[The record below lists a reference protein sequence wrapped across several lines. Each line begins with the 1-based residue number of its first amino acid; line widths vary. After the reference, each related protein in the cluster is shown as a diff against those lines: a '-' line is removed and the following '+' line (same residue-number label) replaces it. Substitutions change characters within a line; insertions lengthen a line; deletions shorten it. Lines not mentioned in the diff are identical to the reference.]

1 MAVQSSLAVSLS
13 RLLNSLGW
21 TTEADRFTLRATEP
35 AFEPVTRTWMV
46 GKASAISDE
55 EVRRVGP
62 SRIIVE
68 DFATASQM
76 SRLLGL
82 LPQASGDEI
91 PVSTYSRF
99 VDRLWGADVAVRRAL
114 ADAEAGDSDGLFG
127 ETMPLNARHITQH
140 VDFGDISVRDHR
152 ALEHGL
158 ASAGVWLAILSDA
171 GLGKTEF
178 LRLHEYRFAQLYESA
193 QRGASYIELP
203 PIALRVSL
211 RDFRSLSLD
220 YIAHA
225 LSQPAQR
232 GHARVPL
239 PRISSGAV
247 LRELL
252 VQGRL
257 ILFLDGL
264 DEVIADSSSIEAGLQ
279 EWHRAVSAGAR
290 IVVASRT
297 GHASA
302 RGAIARRFKPDETAA
317 MKPLEKAT
325 ALELLERRN
334 ASSQR
339 ASSIYAALSGPAATI
354 PLYLVLANY
363 VGLDETLPDDVRVSK
378 TLVLQTLVTHFCER
392 EVSRLGVDSST
403 QMDLLDQVSEWITL
417 DSMLSRDE
425 LLQALGLDSADARAR
440 VVLNPHALL
449 LHNESGGVEFK
460 FPEFGALFGAR
471 VLASSWRSRGFDS
484 VKQVLRTKRL
494 DELVIEYLARLIH
507 SSTIS
512 GAWVESALDAD
523 RGLLLRRNLLAVA
536 LAKVNDTSSG
546 LSPNARAVE
555 LATVLGNRYL
565 ANVSLAGLS
574 IERFDFTGW
583 EIKRVQGHEGVFSY
597 CENLSRSDHDESVT
611 TVLLEGCSFSD
622 PAVVE
627 VDLSSAVDSLVRL
640 IKPLRRKT
648 GGTLVTMMA
657 VAEARDPLAWNLLQK
672 SGMATRTG
680 KSHSAKWELTS
691 QGTRVLTSFNAAFS
705 QGPHVLEELIASD
718 TEIRTLLQT
727 IAEAR

>member
-21 TTEADRFTLRATEP
+21 GTEADRFTVRATEP

-46 GKASAISDE
+46 GKASAISDDE
-55 EVRRVGP
+55 IRRVSP

-68 DFATASQM
+68 DFATAGQM
-76 SRLLGL
+76 ARLRGL
-82 LPQASGDEI
+82 LPKVGDDDSA
-91 PVSTYSRF
+91 VSTYSRF

-114 ADAEAGDSDGLFG
+114 ADAEDGDSDALFG
-127 ETMPLNARHITQH
+127 EVMSLNARHITQH
-140 VDFGDISVRDHR
+140 VDFGTVSVRDHR

-158 ASAGVWLAILSDA
+158 ASSGVWLAILSDA

-193 QRGASYIELP
+193 RRSPSFVELP
-203 PIALRVSL
+203 PVALRVSL

-232 GHARVPL
+232 GNSRIPL

-252 VQGRL
+252 IQGRL

-264 DEVIADSSSIEAGLQ
+264 DEVLADSPSIESGLQ
-279 EWHRAVSAGAR
+279 EWHRTVLAGAR

-317 MKPLEKAT
+317 MKPLDRDS

-334 ASSQR
+334 ASPQR

-363 VGLDETLPDDVRVSK
+363 VGLDDALPDDVRVSK

-392 EVSRLGVDSST
+392 EVSRLGVDSSS
-403 QMDLLDQVSEWITL
+403 QMDLLDQISEWL
-417 DSMLSRDE
+417 NVDSVLSRDE
-425 LLQALGLDSADARAR
+425 LLQALGLDSEDARAR

-449 LHNESGGVEFK
+449 LHDANGGVEFK
-460 FPEFGALFGAR
+460 FPEFGALFAAR
-471 VLASSWRSRGFDS
+471 VLASSWRNQGFDS

-507 SSTIS
+507 PSTIS
-512 GAWVESALDAD
+512 GAWVESTLDVD
-523 RGLLLRRNLLAVA
+523 RGLLLRRNLLAIA
-536 LAKVNDTSSG
+536 IAKVNDTSGG
-546 LSPNARAVE
+546 LTANARAVD
-555 LATVLGNRYL
+555 LASVLGNRHL
-565 ANVSLAGLS
+565 VNVSLSGLS
-574 IERFDFTGW
+574 LERFDLSGW
-583 EIKRVQGHEGVFSY
+583 EIKRVHGRDGVFSY
-597 CENLSRSDHDESVT
+597 CENLHRSDHDDSVGS
-611 TVLLEGCSFSD
+611 VLLEGCSFAD
-622 PAVVE
+622 PASVE
-627 VDLSSAVDSLVRL
+627 VDLSPAVASLVRL

-648 GGTLVTMMA
+648 GGTLVSMMA

-672 SGMATRTG
+672 AGMAKRTG

-691 QGTRVLTSFNAAFS
+691 QGTRVLTSFNTAFA
-705 QGPHVLEELIASD
+705 QGEIVLDALIASD
-718 TEIRTLLQT
+718 AEIRALLQML
-727 IAEAR
+727 AEAK